1 LTDPGFDHT
10 VLSDFRTR
18 LVTGQA
24 EPLRLETWLTQVCAR
39 GLLKVRGRQRTDS
52 THVLVAPDWLR
63 AHAPS
68 EWFDRNGTRVEHDHL
83 PHTTAARVA
92 LAATIGADGRRL
104 LPAVEAAADRPWLQQ
119 VPAVQ
124 TLRQVWAEQ
133 YTDPPGPLRW
143 RTVQERAPSAE
154 VIAFPDDP
162 EARDC
167 TKRGVEWVGDTVHLT

>member
-68 EWFDRNGTRVEHDHL
+68 EWFDRDGTRVEHDHL

-92 LAATIGADGRRL
+92 LAAATDL
-104 LPAVEAAADRPWLQQ
+104 PWLQQ

-133 YTDPPGPLRW
+133 YTDPLGPPR
-143 RTVQERAPSAE
+143 
-154 VIAFPDDP
+154 
-162 EARDC
+162 
-167 TKRGVEWVGDTVHLT
+167 